1 MIRDTILLTNLS
13 YFLLALYLFSC

>member
-1 MIRDTILLTNLS
+1 VIHDTILLTNLS